1 RAARA
6 DAHGT
11 RRVPVVDLDAF
22 RGGLRMSDLLA
33 TGLLLK
39 LDVTVWTGSAA
50 LSAPDLG
57 LDPASIAA
65 HYPRG
70 RRRRVP
76 KQAPDPAAPV
86 VRQTRYALESLRH
99 PLPDGSRFILAAT

>member
-1 RAARA
+1 
-6 DAHGT
+6 
-11 RRVPVVDLDAF
+11 
-22 RGGLRMSDLLA
+22 MSDLLA

-65 HYPRG
+65 HYTLASGAGGGVRTLSFG
-70 RRRRVP
+70 YW
-76 KQAPDPAAPV
+76 KQRWPAA
-86 VRQTRYALESLRH
+86 
-99 PLPDGSRFILAAT
+99 